1 MSTSIQDRCVTTEP
15 STRLVLITPTLAK
28 QYLLQNKDNRKLR
41 APIIKKYA
49 SFMEKGEWILND
61 QSISF
66 DVNGRLLN
74 GQHRLN
80 AVILSGITIKSFVT
94 RNLPED
100 SFKYLDVGAS
110 RSQGDIHKMSKYC
123 AALISSFHQITWKR
137 DCTFTQ
143 INNARNYLLSSMND
157 RAITIEDLMDNRL
170 CRTKKKII
178 SSSISVL
185 CLVYWID
192 KTGRD
197 DVLLPFYEELIN
209 CSSSYENR
217 RSLNSRGLA
226 FLKQIETR
234 KVGSWDRQLLC
245 RTALSLY
252 DPQKLHMKLLVPAGD
267 EEFVGLRDWCLK
279 VLGA

>member
-1 MSTSIQDRCVTTEP
+1 MSTSIQDHCEPTEP

-41 APIIKKYA
+41 VHVIRKYA

-110 RSQGDIHKMSKYC
+110 RSNGDIHKMSKNLS
-123 AALISSFHQITWKR
+123 ALISSFFQITWKR

-143 INNARNYLLSSMND
+143 IDNARNYLLNNMHD
-157 RAITIEDLMDNRL
+157 RVITIEDLIDNRL
-170 CRTKKKII
+170 NKVRAKII
-178 SSSISVL
+178 SSSISVI

-197 DVLLPFYEELIN
+197 DVLLPFYDDLVK
-209 CSSSYENR
+209 CSASYENR
-217 RSLNSRGLA
+217 RTLNSRGLA
-226 FLKQIETR
+226 LLKQIETR
-234 KVGSWDRQLLC
+234 KIGSWDRQLLC
-245 RTALSLY
+245 RTVLSLY
-252 DPQKLHMKLLVPAGD
+252 NPQKLHMKNLIAASD
-267 EEFVGLRDWCLK
+267 EEFLELKNWCLK